1 MVPVKYKYK
10 KIKEKILKTNNFFGL
25 ILLIFSSL
33 IIISTMIN
41 KLIYLY
47 IVLFKFIEN
56 YSWDHYVL
64 VNFIKNTI
72 AVT

>member
-10 KIKEKILKTNNFFGL
+10 KIKEKILKTNNFFDL

-33 IIISTMIN
+33 IIIFRMTN

-47 IVLFKFIEN
+47 IVLFKFHEN
-56 YSWDHYVL
+56 YFWDHYAL
-64 VNFIKNTI
+64 VNFTRNTI

>member
-33 IIISTMIN
+33 IIISTMTN
-41 KLIYLY
+41 KLMYLY

-56 YSWDHYVL
+56 YSWGHYVL